1 MEKNQFNIKRL
12 TKEVEL
18 EMRNEEW
25 CGYNIRFFNIEGEW
39 MAVLKDVADAV
50 GIQTAKLA
58 QRIPDQEMLRVPV
71 KREFKQTSKNVS
83 IRTSWMVITSEAG
96 VYRALLESR
105 KLEARKFVTWTT
117 DVLKKLRKTVGLE
130 GYEVFRMTEPEIQD
144 DIDWILDCL
153 YVDTETQQ
161 VMVSVTLPGGD
172 VDQVPLE
179 EYKF

>member
-1 MEKNQFNIKRL
+1 MIA
-12 TKEVEL
+12 
-18 EMRNEEW
+18 
-25 CGYNIRFFNIEGEW
+25 I
-39 MAVLKDVADAV
+39 
-50 GIQTAKLA
+50 
-58 QRIPDQEMLRVPV
+58 
-71 KREFKQTSKNVS
+71 
-83 IRTSWMVITSEAG
+83 SEAG
-96 VYRALLESR
+96 IYRALMASR